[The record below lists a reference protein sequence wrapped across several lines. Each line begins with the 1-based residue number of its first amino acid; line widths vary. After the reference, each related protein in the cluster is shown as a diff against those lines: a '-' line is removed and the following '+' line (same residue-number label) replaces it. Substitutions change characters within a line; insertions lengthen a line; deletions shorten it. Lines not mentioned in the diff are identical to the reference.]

1 MIILDLNQ
9 VMISNLMMQ
18 LGNHTNAELDEGLLR
33 HMILNSIRLYRQK
46 FSKDYGEMVIACDDK
61 NYWRRKVYPYYKAN
75 RKKAREKSDL
85 DWTTLFESL
94 NKIRAEL
101 KEYFPYR
108 VIQVDTVE
116 ADDVIATLC
125 EKFGSMV
132 SSERIL
138 ILSGDK
144 DFNQLQ
150 KYSNVEQ
157 FDPVRKKW
165 VKAEDPY
172 KYVQEHI
179 LRGDA
184 GDGIPNILSD
194 DDVFLNESKRQ
205 KPLTQKK
212 IDAWLG
218 KEPSEFCDDT
228 MLRNYKRNQQL
239 VDFEFIPE
247 GIRSAILAEYDA
259 QSGKRRDKLFNY
271 FIQNKLKNLIEVIG
285 DF

>member
-1 MIILDLNQ
+1 
-9 VMISNLMMQ
+9 
-18 LGNHTNAELDEGLLR
+18 
-33 HMILNSIRLYRQK
+33 MILNSIRLYKQK
-46 FSKDYGEMVIACDDK
+46 FSGEYGELVIACDDK

-75 RKKAREKSDL
+75 RKKAREKSEL
-85 DWTTLFESL
+85 DWTKIFEAL

-101 KEYFPYR
+101 REVFPYPT
-108 VIQVDTVE
+108 IQVDSVE

-125 EKFGSMV
+125 SLKGATV

-150 KYSNVEQ
+150 KYGNVEQ

-165 VKAEDPY
+165 IKTDDPY

-179 LRGDA
+179 MRGDT
-184 GDGIPNILSD
+184 GDGIPNFLSD
-194 DDVFLNESKRQ
+194 DDTFVSDKRQ

-218 KEPSEFCDDT
+218 KDPSEFCDDM

-247 GIRSAILAEYDA
+247 DVKTRILDEYKA
-259 QSGKRRDKLFNY
+259 QSGKTRDRLFNY
-271 FIQNKLKNLIEVIG
+271 FIQNKLKNLMEVIG

>member
-18 LGNHTNAELDEGLLR
+18 LGNHTNTELDEGLLR

-46 FSKDYGEMVIACDDK
+46 FTKDYGELVIACDDK
-61 NYWRRKVYPYYKAN
+61 NYWRRQIYPYYKAN

-85 DWTTLFESL
+85 DWTKLFEAL

-101 KEYFPYR
+101 KEFFPYR
-108 VIQVDTVE
+108 VIQVDTAE
-116 ADDVIATLC
+116 ADDIIATLTA
-125 EKFGSMV
+125 EKGGIV

-150 KYSNVEQ
+150 KYANVEQ

-172 KYVQEHI
+172 KYVQEHV

-184 GDGIPNILSD
+184 GDGIPNVLSE
-194 DDVFLNESKRQ
+194 DDVFLVEGKRQ

-212 IDAWLG
+212 IDSWLG
-218 KEPSEFCDDT
+218 KDPSEFCDAA

-239 VDFEFIPE
+239 VDFDYIPE
-247 GIRSAILAEYDA
+247 AIRSQILAEYEA

-271 FIQNKLKNLIEVIG
+271 FIQNKLKNLMEVIG

>member
-9 VMISNLMMQ
+9 VMISNLMVQ
-18 LGNHTNAELDEGLLR
+18 LGNHTNAEVEEDLLR

-46 FSKDYGEMVIACDDK
+46 FAKEYGELIIACDDK

-75 RKKAREKSDL
+75 RKKAREKSEL
-85 DWTTLFESL
+85 DWTKIFEAL

-101 KEYFPYR
+101 RETFPYPT
-108 VIQVDTVE
+108 IQVDTAE
-116 ADDVIATLC
+116 ADDVIATLVDSKGGFG
-125 EKFGSMV
+125 EK
-132 SSERIL
+132 IL

-150 KYSNVEQ
+150 KYGNVDQ

-165 VKAEDPY
+165 IKADDPH
-172 KYVQEHI
+172 KYIQEHI
-179 LRGDA
+179 MKGDS
-184 GDGIPNILSD
+184 GDGIPNFLSD
-194 DDVFLNESKRQ
+194 DDTFVSDKRQ

-212 IDAWLG
+212 LDAWLG
-218 KEPSEFCDDT
+218 KPPEEFCDDA

-239 VDFEFIPE
+239 VDFDHIPAEIKSRILDEFK
-247 GIRSAILAEYDA
+247 A
-259 QSGKRRDKLFNY
+259 QSGKSRDKLFNY
-271 FIQNKLKNLIEVIG
+271 FIQHRLKNLMEVIG

>member
-18 LGNHTNAELDEGLLR
+18 LGNHTNTQVEEDLLR
-33 HMILNSIRLYRQK
+33 HMILNSIRGYRQK
-46 FSKDYGEMVIACDDK
+46 FYKEYGELVIACDDK
-61 NYWRRKVYPYYKAN
+61 NYWRRQVYPYYKAN
-75 RKKAREKSDL
+75 RKKNREKSEL
-85 DWTTLFESL
+85 DWTSIFEAL

-101 KEYFPYR
+101 RAIFPYPT
-108 VIQVDTVE
+108 IQVDGVE

-125 EKFGSMV
+125 EQHGGIV
-132 SSERIL
+132 SSQRIL

-144 DFNQLQ
+144 DFIQLQ

-165 VKAEDPY
+165 IKADDPY
-172 KYVQEHI
+172 KYLQEHI
-179 LRGDA
+179 LRGDT
-184 GDGIPNILSD
+184 GDGIPNVFSD
-194 DDVFLNESKRQ
+194 DDTFVTSKRQ

-212 IDAWLG
+212 LDSYLG
-218 KEPSEFCDDT
+218 KKPETFCDDA

-239 VDFEFIPE
+239 VDFEFIPSE
-247 GIRSAILAEYDA
+247 VKTRILDEYKA
-259 QSGKRRDKLFNY
+259 QSGKTRDKLFNY
-271 FIQNKLKNLIEVIG
+271 FIQNKLKNLMEVIS

>member
-18 LGNHTNAELDEGLLR
+18 LGNHTNTELDEGLLR
-33 HMILNSIRLYRQK
+33 HMILNSIRVYRQK
-46 FSKDYGEMVIACDDK
+46 FTKDYGELVIACDDK
-61 NYWRRKVYPYYKAN
+61 NYWRRQIYPYYKAN

-85 DWTTLFESL
+85 DWTKLFESL

-101 KEYFPYR
+101 KEFFPYR
-108 VIQVDTVE
+108 VIQVDTAE
-116 ADDVIATLC
+116 ADDIIATLVAQ
-125 EKFGSMV
+125 KGGIV

-150 KYSNVEQ
+150 KYANVEQ

-172 KYVQEHI
+172 KYVQEHV

-184 GDGIPNILSD
+184 GDGIPNVLSE
-194 DDVFLNESKRQ
+194 DDVFLVEGKRQ

-212 IDAWLG
+212 IDSWLG
-218 KEPSEFCDDT
+218 KDPSEFCDT
-228 MLRNYKRNQQL
+228 AMLRNYKRNQQL
-239 VDFEFIPE
+239 VDFDYIPE
-247 GIRSAILAEYDA
+247 AIRSQILAEYEA

-271 FIQNKLKNLIEVIG
+271 FIQNKLKNLMEVIG

>member
-9 VMISNLMMQ
+9 VMISNLMVQ
-18 LGNHTNAELDEGLLR
+18 LGNHTNHQVEEDLLR

-46 FSKDYGEMVIACDDK
+46 FSSEYGELVIACDDK

-75 RKKAREKSDL
+75 RKKAREKSEL
-85 DWTTLFESL
+85 DWTKIFEAL

-101 KEYFPYR
+101 REVFPYPT
-108 VIQVDTVE
+108 IQVDSVE

-125 EKFGSMV
+125 SLRGATV

-150 KYSNVEQ
+150 KYGNVEQ

-165 VKAEDPY
+165 IKTDDPY

-179 LRGDA
+179 MRGDT
-184 GDGIPNILSD
+184 GDGIPNFLSD
-194 DDVFLNESKRQ
+194 DDTFVSDKRQ

-218 KEPSEFCDDT
+218 KDPSEFCDDM

-247 GIRSAILAEYDA
+247 DVKTRILDEYKA
-259 QSGKRRDKLFNY
+259 QSGKTRDRLFNY
-271 FIQNKLKNLIEVIG
+271 FIQNKLKNLMEVIG

>member
-9 VMISNLMMQ
+9 VMISNLMVQ
-18 LGNHTNAELDEGLLR
+18 LGNHTNHQVEEDLLR

-46 FSKDYGEMVIACDDK
+46 FALEYGEMVIACDDK
-61 NYWRRKVYPYYKAN
+61 NYWRRKIYPYYKAN
-75 RKKAREKSDL
+75 RKKAREKSEL
-85 DWTTLFESL
+85 DWTKIFESL

-101 KEYFPYR
+101 REVFPYPT
-108 VIQVDTVE
+108 IQVDSVE

-125 EKFGSMV
+125 ELKGATV
-132 SSERIL
+132 STERIL

-150 KYSNVEQ
+150 KYGNVEQ

-165 VKAEDPY
+165 IKADDPY

-179 LRGDA
+179 MRGDT
-184 GDGIPNILSD
+184 GDGIPNFLSD
-194 DDVFLNESKRQ
+194 DDTFVSDKRQ

-218 KEPSEFCDDT
+218 KDPKEFCDDT
-228 MLRNYKRNQQL
+228 MMRNYKRNQQL
-239 VDFEFIPE
+239 VDFAFIPE
-247 GIRSAILAEYDA
+247 DVKTRILDEYKA
-259 QSGKRRDKLFNY
+259 QSGKTRDKLFNY
-271 FIQNKLKNLIEVIG
+271 FIQNKLKNLMEVIG

>member
-9 VMISNLMMQ
+9 VMISNLMVQ
-18 LGNHTNAELDEGLLR
+18 LGNHTNHQVEEDLLR

-46 FSKDYGEMVIACDDK
+46 FSSEYGELVIACDDK

-75 RKKAREKSDL
+75 RKKAREKSEL
-85 DWTTLFESL
+85 DWTKIFEAL

-101 KEYFPYR
+101 REVFPYPT
-108 VIQVDTVE
+108 IQVDSVE

-125 EKFGSMV
+125 SLRGATV

-150 KYSNVEQ
+150 KYGNVEQ

-165 VKAEDPY
+165 IKTDDPY

-179 LRGDA
+179 MRGDT
-184 GDGIPNILSD
+184 GDGIPNFLSD
-194 DDVFLNESKRQ
+194 DDTFVSDKRQ

-218 KEPSEFCDDT
+218 KDPSEFCDDT

-247 GIRSAILAEYDA
+247 DVKTRILDEYKA
-259 QSGKRRDKLFNY
+259 QSGKTRDRLFNY
-271 FIQNKLKNLIEVIG
+271 FIQNKLKNLMEVIG

>member
-9 VMISNLMMQ
+9 VMIANLMTQ
-18 LGNHTNAELDEGLLR
+18 LGNHTNTQVEEDLLR
-33 HMILNSIRLYRQK
+33 HMILNSIRGYRQK
-46 FSKDYGEMVIACDDK
+46 FIKEYGELVIACDDK
-61 NYWRRKVYPYYKAN
+61 NYWRRQVYPYYKAN
-75 RKKAREKSDL
+75 RKKNREKSEL
-85 DWTTLFESL
+85 DWTSIFEAL

-101 KEYFPYR
+101 RAVFPYPT
-108 VIQVDTVE
+108 IQVDGVE

-125 EKFGSMV
+125 EQHGGIV

-144 DFNQLQ
+144 DFIQLQ

-165 VKAEDPY
+165 IKADDPY
-172 KYVQEHI
+172 KYLQEHI
-179 LRGDA
+179 LRGDT
-184 GDGIPNILSD
+184 GDGIPNVFSD
-194 DDVFLNESKRQ
+194 DDTFVTSKRQ

-212 IDAWLG
+212 LDSYLG
-218 KEPSEFCDDT
+218 KQPETFCDDA

-239 VDFEFIPE
+239 VDFEFIPSE
-247 GIRSAILAEYDA
+247 VKARILDEYKA
-259 QSGKRRDKLFNY
+259 QSGKTRDKLFNY
-271 FIQNKLKNLIEVIG
+271 FIQNKLKNLMEVIS

>member
-9 VMISNLMMQ
+9 VMISNLMVQ
-18 LGNHTNAELDEGLLR
+18 LGNHTNHQVEEDLLR
-33 HMILNSIRLYRQK
+33 HMILNSIRLYKQK
-46 FSKDYGEMVIACDDK
+46 FSAEYGELVIACDDK

-75 RKKAREKSDL
+75 RKKAREKSEL
-85 DWTTLFESL
+85 DWTKIFESL

-101 KEYFPYR
+101 REVFPYPT
-108 VIQVDTVE
+108 IQVDSVE

-125 EKFGSMV
+125 SLKGATV

-150 KYSNVEQ
+150 KYGNVEQ

-165 VKAEDPY
+165 IKTDDPY

-179 LRGDA
+179 MRGDT
-184 GDGIPNILSD
+184 GDGIPNFLSD
-194 DDVFLNESKRQ
+194 DDTFVSDKRQ

-218 KEPSEFCDDT
+218 KDPSEFCDDM

-247 GIRSAILAEYDA
+247 DVKTRILDEYKA
-259 QSGKRRDKLFNY
+259 QSGKTRDKLFNY
-271 FIQNKLKNLIEVIG
+271 FIQNKLKNLMEVIG

>member
-1 MIILDLNQ
+1 MIILDLHQ
-9 VMISNLMMQ
+9 VMISNLMVQ
-18 LGNHTNAELDEGLLR
+18 LGNHTNHQVEEDLLR

-46 FSKDYGEMVIACDDK
+46 FSSEYGELVIACDDK

-75 RKKAREKSDL
+75 RKKAREKSEL
-85 DWTTLFESL
+85 DWTKIFEAL

-101 KEYFPYR
+101 REVFPYPT
-108 VIQVDTVE
+108 IQVDSVE

-125 EKFGSMV
+125 SLRGATV

-150 KYSNVEQ
+150 KYGNVEQ

-165 VKAEDPY
+165 IKTDDPY

-179 LRGDA
+179 MRGDT
-184 GDGIPNILSD
+184 GDGIPNFLSD
-194 DDVFLNESKRQ
+194 DDTFVSDKRQ

-218 KEPSEFCDDT
+218 KDPSEFCDDM

-247 GIRSAILAEYDA
+247 DVKTRILDEYKA
-259 QSGKRRDKLFNY
+259 QSGKTRDKLFNY
-271 FIQNKLKNLIEVIG
+271 FIQNKLKNLMEVIG

>member
-9 VMISNLMMQ
+9 VMISNLMVQ
-18 LGNHTNAELDEGLLR
+18 LGNHTNHQVEEDLLR
-33 HMILNSIRLYRQK
+33 HMILNSIRLYKQK
-46 FSKDYGEMVIACDDK
+46 FSGEYGELVIACDDK

-75 RKKAREKSDL
+75 RKKAREKSEL
-85 DWTTLFESL
+85 DWTKIFEAL

-101 KEYFPYR
+101 REVFPYPT
-108 VIQVDTVE
+108 IQVDSVE

-125 EKFGSMV
+125 SLKGATV

-150 KYSNVEQ
+150 KYGNVEQ

-165 VKAEDPY
+165 IKTDDPY

-179 LRGDA
+179 MRGDT
-184 GDGIPNILSD
+184 GDGIPNFLSD
-194 DDVFLNESKRQ
+194 DDTFVSDKRQ

-218 KEPSEFCDDT
+218 KDPSEFCDDM

-247 GIRSAILAEYDA
+247 DVKTRILDEYKA
-259 QSGKRRDKLFNY
+259 QSGKTRDRLFNY
-271 FIQNKLKNLIEVIG
+271 FIQNKLKNLMEVIG

>member
-9 VMISNLMMQ
+9 VMISNLMVQ
-18 LGNHTNAELDEGLLR
+18 LGNHTNAEVEEDILR
-33 HMILNSIRLYRQK
+33 HMILNSIRMYRQK
-46 FSKDYGEMVIACDDK
+46 FKAEYGDLVIACDDK

-75 RKKAREKSDL
+75 RKKARDKSEM
-85 DWTTLFESL
+85 DWTKIFEAL
-94 NKIRAEL
+94 NKIRSEL
-101 KEYFPYR
+101 KEIFPYPT
-108 VIQVDTVE
+108 IQVDTAE

-125 EKFGSMV
+125 ERYSLHPTEKV
-132 SSERIL
+132 L

-150 KYSNVEQ
+150 KYKNVEQ

-165 VKAEDPY
+165 IRADDPY

-179 LRGDA
+179 MRGDT
-184 GDGIPNILSD
+184 GDGIPNFLSD
-194 DDVFLNESKRQ
+194 DDTFVSSKRQ

-212 IDAWLG
+212 IDAYVG
-218 KEPSEFCDDT
+218 RPPEEFCDDT

-239 VDFEFIPE
+239 VDFAYIPSE
-247 GIRSAILAEYDA
+247 IKERILDELSA

-271 FIQNKLKNLIEVIG
+271 FIQNKLKNLMEVIG

>member
-1 MIILDLNQ
+1 
-9 VMISNLMMQ
+9 
-18 LGNHTNAELDEGLLR
+18 
-33 HMILNSIRLYRQK
+33 MILNSIRLYRQK
-46 FSKDYGEMVIACDDK
+46 FSVEYGELVIACDDK

-75 RKKAREKSDL
+75 RKKAREKSEL
-85 DWTTLFESL
+85 DWTKIFEAL

-101 KEYFPYR
+101 REVFPYPT
-108 VIQVDTVE
+108 IQVDSVE

-125 EKFGSMV
+125 SLRGATV

-150 KYSNVEQ
+150 KYGNVEQ

-165 VKAEDPY
+165 IKTDDPY

-179 LRGDA
+179 MRGDT
-184 GDGIPNILSD
+184 GDGIPNFLSD
-194 DDVFLNESKRQ
+194 DDTFVSDKRQ

-218 KEPSEFCDDT
+218 KDPSEFCDDT

-247 GIRSAILAEYDA
+247 DVKTRILDEYKA
-259 QSGKRRDKLFNY
+259 QSGKTRDRLFNY
-271 FIQNKLKNLIEVIG
+271 FIQNKLKNLMEVIG